1 MYINHTLLVSI
12 TAEKKIKISL
22 LKKKKKK
29 HSLSCIVTYVWYL
42 ASITKWFTSTF
53 ITQNKTDLNRAI
65 ALLHVSVMRT
75 TVGISVQFSQSS
87 MSQKQELTVLTLY
100 FTQGLAPT
108 TERSMAFC
116 HLVAGV

>member
-22 LKKKKKK
+22 LKKKKK

-75 TVGISVQFSQSS
+75 TLGISVQFSQSS